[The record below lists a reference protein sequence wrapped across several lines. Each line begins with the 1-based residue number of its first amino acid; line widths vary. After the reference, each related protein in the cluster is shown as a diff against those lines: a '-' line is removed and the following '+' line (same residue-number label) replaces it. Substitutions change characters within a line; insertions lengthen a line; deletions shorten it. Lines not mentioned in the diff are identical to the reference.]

1 MVDSKYKKDCLVYW
15 LGVYER
21 KNRILSR
28 RLFKVYKNELI
39 KGKLLS
45 VKKFEHIFKFLK
57 WDLKK
62 SEEELWNIFDEF
74 VKRDRGSVSLEE
86 FMIKE

>member
-1 MVDSKYKKDCLVYW
+1 MVDSTYKKNVLIYW
-15 LGVYER
+15 LSVYEK

-28 RLFKVYKNELI
+28 RLFKLYKSELI

-45 VKKFEHIFKFLK
+45 RKKFEHIFKFLK

-62 SEEELWNIFDEF
+62 SESELWDIFSEF
-74 VKRDRGSVSLEE
+74 VVTEREVVSLEK
-86 FMIKE
+86 FMR

>member
-1 MVDSKYKKDCLVYW
+1 MVDSNYKRNVLVYW
-15 LGVYER
+15 LSVYEK

-28 RLFKVYKNELI
+28 RLFKLYKSELL

-45 VKKFEHIFKFLK
+45 RKKFEHIFKFLK

-62 SEEELWNIFDEF
+62 SELELWEIFSEF
-74 VKRDRGSVSLEE
+74 VVKDREVVSLEK
-86 FMIKE
+86 FMK

>member
-1 MVDSKYKKDCLVYW
+1 MEVDSNYKKNVLIYH

-28 RLFKVYKNELI
+28 RLFKLYKNELL

-45 VKKFEHIFKFLK
+45 KKKFEHIFKFLK
-57 WDLKK
+57 WDLRKN
-62 SEEELWNIFDEF
+62 ENELWEIFGEF
-74 VKRDRGSVSLEE
+74 IIRDREVINLDK
-86 FMIKE
+86 FMK

>member
-1 MVDSKYKKDCLVYW
+1 MYW

-28 RLFKVYKNELI
+28 RLFKLYKNELI

-45 VKKFEHIFKFLK
+45 KKKFEHIFKFLK
-57 WDLKK
+57 WDLNKD
-62 SEEELWNIFDEF
+62 ERELWNIFDEF
-74 VKRDRGSVSLEE
+74 VKKERESVSLER
-86 FMIKE
+86 FMY

>member
-1 MVDSKYKKDCLVYW
+1 MSDKKLECLVY
-15 LGVYER
+15 YCNKYSE

-28 RLFKVYKNELI
+28 RLFKLYKNELI

-45 VKKFEHIFKFLK
+45 KKKFEHIFKFLK

-62 SEEELWNIFDEF
+62 DERELWNIFDEF
-74 VKRDRGSVSLEE
+74 VKKERESVSLER
-86 FMIKE
+86 FMY